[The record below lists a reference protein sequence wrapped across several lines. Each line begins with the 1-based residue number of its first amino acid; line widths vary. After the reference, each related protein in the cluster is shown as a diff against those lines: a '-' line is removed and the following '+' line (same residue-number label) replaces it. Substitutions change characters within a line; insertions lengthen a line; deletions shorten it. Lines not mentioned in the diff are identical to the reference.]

1 MYAIN
6 LLLTTALVAGG
17 TGTCGAINADG
28 TTSSDNAISTQT
40 RAGGKGQGMGQRG
53 MGNQNSAVTQGH
65 GNKGQSN
72 KGQGHSGSAQQNMQG
87 AGEWNAIS
95 GEPSGEMTQEVL
107 DMLVFLAQEEKVAK
121 DLYTVIGAEYGVR
134 PMTNI
139 SKSETQHQSAVIAL
153 LAKYGYDDPTT
164 GLAVGEFED
173 PALQALYDQLY
184 ASVTDYA
191 SAIAV
196 GVAVEETD
204 IADIL
209 EMLEADLPSDVQTVL
224 DNLLKGSYNHLA
236 AFSR

>member
-28 TTSSDNAISTQT
+28 TTSSDSAISTQT

-65 GNKGQSN
+65 GNKGQ
-72 KGQGHSGSAQQNMQG
+72 GHSGSTQQNMQG
-87 AGEWNAIS
+87 AGEWTAIS

-107 DMLVFLAQEEKVAK
+107 DMLVFIAQEEKVAK

-139 SKSETQHQSAVIAL
+139 SKSETQHQSAVVAL
-153 LAKYGYDDPTT
+153 LAKYGYENPTT

-204 IADIL
+204 IADLL
-209 EMLEADLPSDVQTVL
+209 EMLEADLPSDVKTVL
-224 DNLLKGSYNHLA
+224 ENLLKGSYNHLA